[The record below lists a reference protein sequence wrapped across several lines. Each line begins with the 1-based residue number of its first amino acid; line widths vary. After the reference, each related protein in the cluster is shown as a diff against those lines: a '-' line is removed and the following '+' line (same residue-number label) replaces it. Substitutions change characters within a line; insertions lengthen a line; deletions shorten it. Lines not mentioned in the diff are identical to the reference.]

1 MQQRLNT
8 LRERQS
14 GLQMRNYEN
23 DYCLLQFHSAI
34 EIYMVDSGEME
45 MWVNGAYRKL
55 QAGEFAVSLSYDAHA
70 YKTPLASRS
79 SAIFIP
85 AHICED
91 FIHLTRDK
99 RLQSPFIADG
109 QAYRQLKEYCR
120 GLEQAE
126 GNPIK
131 QLGYVNLILGTVL
144 EGTALQDKGAQAN
157 FDLASKILAFV
168 QEQFRE
174 DISPATI
181 AQHFGYHPSYI
192 ARYFKASCGIPL
204 VQYLAAVR
212 LRNAVM
218 LMRERKYSI
227 SYCALESGFNSM
239 RTFYRAFREEFSCSP
254 KEYLQNLEQ

>member
-1 MQQRLNT
+1 MLQKLNAF
-8 LRERQS
+8 REKQS
-14 GLQMRNYEN
+14 GLQMHNYAN

-45 MWVNGAYRKL
+45 MWVNGNYRRL
-55 QAGEFAVSLSYDAHA
+55 QAGEVAVSLSYDAHA

-79 SAIFIP
+79 SAVFIP
-85 AHICED
+85 VHICEE

-99 RLQSPFIADG
+99 RLRNPFITDG
-109 QAYRQLKEYCR
+109 QAYRQLKEYCL
-120 GLEQAE
+120 GLEQTE

-144 EGTALQDKGAQAN
+144 EKTELQDKGAPAN
-157 FDLASKILAFV
+157 FDLASKILFYV

-192 ARYFKASCGIPL
+192 ARYFKASCGLPL

-218 LMRERKYSI
+218 LMHERKHSI
-227 SYCALESGFNSM
+227 SYCALESGFSSM
-239 RTFYRAFREEFSCSP
+239 RTFYRLFQKEFACSP
-254 KEYLQNLEQ
+254 KEYLSRLDK

>member
-45 MWVNGAYRKL
+45 MWVNGNYRRL
-55 QAGEFAVSLSYDAHA
+55 QAGEIAVSLSYDAHA
-70 YKTPLASRS
+70 YKTPEVSRS
-79 SAIFIP
+79 SAVFIP
-85 AHICED
+85 AHICEE
-91 FIHLTRDK
+91 FIHLTQDK
-99 RLQSPFIADG
+99 RLGSPFITDK
-109 QAYRQLKEYCR
+109 QAYRQLKECCR
-120 GLEQAE
+120 GLELSE

-144 EGTALQDKGAQAN
+144 DKIALQDKGAQVN
-157 FDLASKILAFV
+157 FDLASKILTYV

-174 DISPATI
+174 EISPATI

-192 ARYFKASCGIPL
+192 ARYFKASCGLPL

-218 LMRERKYSI
+218 LMHERKYSI
-227 SYCALESGFNSM
+227 SYCAMESGFNSM
-239 RTFYRAFREEFSCSP
+239 RTFYRAFQQEFSCSP
-254 KEYLQNLEQ
+254 KEYLQSLEQ